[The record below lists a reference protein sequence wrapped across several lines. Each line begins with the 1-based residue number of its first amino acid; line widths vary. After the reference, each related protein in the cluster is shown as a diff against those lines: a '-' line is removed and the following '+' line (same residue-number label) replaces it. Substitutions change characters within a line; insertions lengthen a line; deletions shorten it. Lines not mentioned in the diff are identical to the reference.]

1 MWTRMTFCSNNT
13 TLCIVT
19 GALGGAVFVVGIIY
33 LYIYCTRIRT
43 MKWEIQNNKKHTEG
57 SQVDLHNI
65 KNERTDGRRGAKIHP
80 FMVVSTVSKINKG
93 GKT

>member
-1 MWTRMTFCSNNT
+1 MTFCSNNT

-19 GALGGAVFVVGIIY
+19 GGLGGAVFVVGIIY
-33 LYIYCTRIRT
+33 FYIYCTRIRT
-43 MKWEIQNNKKHTEG
+43 MKWDMPDNKKHPDR

-65 KNERTDGRRGAKIHP
+65 KNERPDGRRGAKIHP
-80 FMVVSTVSKINKG
+80 FMVVSTMSKINKG

>member
-1 MWTRMTFCSNNT
+1 MTFCSNNA

-19 GALGGAVFVVGIIY
+19 GGLGGAVFAVGIIY
-33 LYIYCTRIRT
+33 FYIYCTRIRT
-43 MKWEIQNNKKHTEG
+43 MKWDIADKKKHTDR
-57 SQVDLHNI
+57 SQVDLHSI

-80 FMVVSTVSKINKG
+80 FMVVSTMSKINKG